1 MECCEK
7 LESIAYGEDGKSP
20 DPTKCQKLGKALIET
35 NAIKRL
41 IVSISDLDFEAR
53 KSVSKIFSTM
63 VTNDYSEF
71 RTKYLLAAQNRDVL
85 DFLVRSYSKSSE
97 IVLVCGEMLR
107 VCLQHDAIV
116 KVVLTQ
122 ETLNLFF
129 KEYLH
134 RKNFT
139 IQSDALST
147 SIVRVY
153 YSLIFILI
161 FSNNNNRYDEN
172 ARGERLHCNI
182 SGRRE
187 ES

>member
-63 VTNDYSEF
+63 VTNDYCEF
-71 RTKYLLAAQNRDVL
+71 RTKFLLAAQNRDVL

-147 SIVRVY
+147 YSPSTKLEIVQHEKQH
-153 YSLIFILI
+153 
-161 FSNNNNRYDEN
+161 RYDEN

>member
-147 SIVRVY
+147 YFFGGKTRRTAN
-153 YSLIFILI
+153 
-161 FSNNNNRYDEN
+161 SNSFNRYDEN